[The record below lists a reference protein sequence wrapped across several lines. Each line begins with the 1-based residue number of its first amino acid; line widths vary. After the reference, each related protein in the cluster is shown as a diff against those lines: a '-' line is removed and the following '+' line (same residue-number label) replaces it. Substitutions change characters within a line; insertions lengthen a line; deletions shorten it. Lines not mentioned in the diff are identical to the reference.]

1 MLTFLFECDI
11 IIKNENGG
19 FIVMDDKNINQEQNY
34 TPAEYF
40 EIVKGRKQK
49 MNDEIL
55 DKIYDNCLELLNKY
69 NITGQT
75 MAMQRLMFHLDNIE
89 KERELV
95 KLGIDTFVYK
105 SDIEDFIRNV
115 EGRVVK
121 ICDLKNYERE
131 IPDEITHVVAKTK
144 DIFSCMYVV
153 FTDYTG
159 ETERKIEVQ
168 RRATDPILFGS
179 FQDRAKGVIVERFYF
194 LGDWE
199 DEYCDLTL
207 DKMVAEVLDRT
218 GRDIEKKIKTPEDI
232 AELREQLENLTPT
245 GNGMFIQNKKEAVKP
260 NMFKRVMAAIKG

>member
-1 MLTFLFECDI
+1 MDE
-11 IIKNENGG
+11 KNLNTEN
-19 FIVMDDKNINQEQNY
+19 IETVY

-105 SDIEDFIRNV
+105 SDIEDFVRSV

-121 ICDLKNYERE
+121 VCDLKNYERE

-144 DIFSCMYVV
+144 DIFNAMYVV
-153 FTDYTG
+153 YSDYTG
-159 ETERKIEVQ
+159 ETERKIEEH

-179 FQDRAKGVIVERFYF
+179 FQDRQKGVIVERFYF

-207 DKMVAEVLDRT
+207 DKMVAEVRERT

-232 AELREQLENLTPT
+232 AELRAQLENLTPT
-245 GNGMFIQNKKEAVKP
+245 SNGLFIQNKKEAVKP
-260 NMFKRVMAAIKG
+260 NMFKRVFAAIKG